1 MRFDLVVFKRRGNVD
16 KRVKRAR
23 EQSRSLDSSRILGGE
38 KREERRRVVAVPNI
52 SDFERSTTESPVNFQ
67 FVDWKI
73 ETKAARL

>member
-1 MRFDLVVFKRRGNVD
+1 M
-16 KRVKRAR
+16 
-23 EQSRSLDSSRILGGE
+23 GGE